1 MSAENRDDEMLEDG
15 FAALRAAA
23 PEPRPAF
30 IEGLMADA
38 LAEQPAPAQ
47 APGRGPRHG
56 RRWLPFGWPGGAALT
71 GAALGGLA
79 LGYLGL
85 VPVDALYPDADA
97 GFAGFD
103 DPYSA
108 LLQETDT

>member
-1 MSAENRDDEMLEDG
+1 MSADDRDDEMLDAG
-15 FAALRAAA
+15 FAALRAQA

-30 IEGLMADA
+30 IEGLVADA
-38 LAEQPAPAQ
+38 LAERPAPARP
-47 APGRGPRHG
+47 ASTPGRRGG
-56 RRWLPFGWPGGAALT
+56 WLPFGWSGGAALT

-85 VPVDALYPDADA
+85 VPVSALYPDDDA
-97 GFAGFD
+97 ALVGFD
-103 DPYSA
+103 DPYTA